1 VTLVKCRVCELGHY
15 SGFKDWFDTQF
26 LEGPEQLTEACC
38 PESAQLEQIKDE
50 AISYIDSLYRT
61 ALRMT
66 GNPADAEDLVQ
77 ETYLRAFRSISQF
90 KPGTNLRAWLFK
102 IQTNS
107 FINDYRKR
115 SRRPRSTS
123 LDDVEEYYLYSHLV
137 ESGIQP
143 AQSVTEDDILAQI
156 DDADVFQALDEL
168 PENFRQVVLLADVE
182 GFAYREIADIMEIP
196 VGTVMSRLHRAR
208 RRLRDHLLAIR
219 ATREEGIK
227 EAFDA

>member
-1 VTLVKCRVCELGHY
+1 M
-15 SGFKDWFDTQF
+15 S
-26 LEGPEQLTEACC
+26 EACYT
-38 PESAQLEQIKDE
+38 EQSQLDQVKDE

-77 ETYLRAFRSISQF
+77 ETYLRAFRSIDQF

-115 SRRPRSTS
+115 VRRPRNTS

-137 ESGIQP
+137 ESGVQP
-143 AQSVTEDDILAQI
+143 APSITEDEILAQI
-156 DDADVFQALDEL
+156 DDAEVFRALDEL
-168 PENFRQVVLLADVE
+168 PDNFRQVVLLADVE
-182 GFAYREIADIMEIP
+182 GFAYREIADILEIP

-208 RRLRDHLLAIR
+208 RRLKERLISSHGHAEDEV
-219 ATREEGIK
+219 REE
-227 EAFDA
+227 ADA

>member
-1 VTLVKCRVCELGHY
+1 LSNTCCSET
-15 SGFKDWFDTQF
+15 D
-26 LEGPEQLTEACC
+26 QL
-38 PESAQLEQIKDE
+38 QVVRDE

-77 ETYLRAFRSISQF
+77 ETYLRAFRSINQF

-115 SRRPRSTS
+115 VRRPRNTS

-137 ESGIQP
+137 ESGVQP
-143 AQSVTEDDILAQI
+143 SASITEDEILAQI
-156 DDADVFQALDEL
+156 DDADVFRALDEL
-168 PENFRQVVLLADVE
+168 QDNYRQVVLLADVE
-182 GFAYREIADIMEIP
+182 GFAYREIAEILDIP

-208 RRLRDHLLAIR
+208 KRLREQLMSIR
-219 ATREEGIK
+219 Q
-227 EAFDA
+227 EADSEAQGAG

>member
-1 VTLVKCRVCELGHY
+1 M
-15 SGFKDWFDTQF
+15 D
-26 LEGPEQLTEACC
+26 QLQEV
-38 PESAQLEQIKDE
+38 KDE

-77 ETYLRAFRSISQF
+77 ETYLRAFRSIEQF

-107 FINDYRKR
+107 FINEYRKR
-115 SRRPRSTS
+115 VRRPRSTS

-137 ESGIQP
+137 ESGVQP
-143 AQSVTEDDILAQI
+143 SSSITEDEILAQI
-156 DDADVFQALDEL
+156 DDAHVFRALDEL
-168 PENFRQVVLLADVE
+168 SENYRQVVLLADVE
-182 GFAYREIADIMEIP
+182 GFAYREIAEILDIP

-208 RRLRDHLLAIR
+208 RRLRDALMTAS
-219 ATREEGIK
+219 
-227 EAFDA
+227 EAQETEVKGRSDA

>member
-1 VTLVKCRVCELGHY
+1 V
-15 SGFKDWFDTQF
+15 SN
-26 LEGPEQLTEACC
+26 ACC
-38 PESAQLEQIKDE
+38 PDTAQIQEIKDE

-77 ETYLRAFRSISQF
+77 ETYLRAFRSIGQF

-107 FINDYRKR
+107 FINEYRKR
-115 SRRPRSTS
+115 VRRPRNQS

-137 ESGIQP
+137 ESGVQP
-143 AQSVTEDDILAQI
+143 SPSVTEDEILAQI

-168 PENFRQVVLLADVE
+168 PDNYRQVVLLADVE
-182 GFAYREIADIMEIP
+182 GFAYREIAEILDIP

-208 RRLRDHLLAIR
+208 KRLKDELISLRRQV
-219 ATREEGIK
+219 
-227 EAFDA
+227 DA

>member
-1 VTLVKCRVCELGHY
+1 LSH
-15 SGFKDWFDTQF
+15 
-26 LEGPEQLTEACC
+26 ACC
-38 PESAQLEQIKDE
+38 PETSELQTIRDE

-77 ETYLRAFRSISQF
+77 ETYLRAFRSIEQF

-107 FINDYRKR
+107 FINEYRKR
-115 SRRPRSTS
+115 VRRPRNTS

-137 ESGIQP
+137 ESGVQP
-143 AQSVTEDDILAQI
+143 SSSITEDQILAQI
-156 DDADVFQALDEL
+156 DDADVFRALDEL
-168 PENFRQVVLLADVE
+168 QDNYRQVVLLADVE
-182 GFAYREIADIMEIP
+182 GFAYREIAEILDIP

-208 RRLRDHLLAIR
+208 KRLREQLISIR
-219 ATREEGIK
+219 EDV
-227 EAFDA
+227 DAETKGAG